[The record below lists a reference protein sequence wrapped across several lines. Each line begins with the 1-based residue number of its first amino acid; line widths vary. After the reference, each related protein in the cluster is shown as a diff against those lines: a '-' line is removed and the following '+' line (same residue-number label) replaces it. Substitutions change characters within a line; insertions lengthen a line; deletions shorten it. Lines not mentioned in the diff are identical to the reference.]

1 MESKYVTKD
10 AIDFPVLRKLDA
22 FMIGHK
28 GFICGGCFKNLFEH
42 TDFKDVDIFFE
53 SYSDYKDA
61 TDWFAQN
68 EDFIGYYSNDNVMAF
83 KHSSGMVVELIRK
96 EFGTPEEIL
105 DSFDF
110 TVVKFAYVKHEHG
123 DSVGYEALYH
133 PDFFEHLYLKRLVI
147 DDKIPFPASTLERSY
162 KYGRYGY
169 YPCRE
174 TKLKLIEALRELP
187 DEEDVELSN
196 SMYDGW
202 D

>member
-68 EDFIGYYSNDNVMAF
+68 EDFTDYYSNDNVMAF
-83 KHSSGMVVELIRK
+83 KHSSGVVVELVRR
-96 EFGTPEEIL
+96 EFGTPEKIL

-110 TVVKFAYVKHEHG
+110 TVVKFAYVKREHN
-123 DSVGYEALYH
+123 DSVEYEAMYH
-133 PDFFEHLYLKRLVI
+133 PYFFEHLYLKRLVI
-147 DDKIPFPASTLERSY
+147 DNKIPFPASTLERSY